1 MKQVND
7 WAQGRGRL
15 AYEIEYKLSY
25 EKIYLPNNIIDLE
38 ECSFLIFLEVLA
50 SSWSQSRVGPKQ
62 TALFGLGHAN
72 NQLGI
77 HCQISLSVPLPL
89 CQNQY

>member
-25 EKIYLPNNIIDLE
+25 EKIYLPNNIIDQAA

-50 SSWSQSRVGPKQ
+50 SS
-62 TALFGLGHAN
+62 
-72 NQLGI
+72 
-77 HCQISLSVPLPL
+77 
-89 CQNQY
+89 

>member
-25 EKIYLPNNIIDLE
+25 EKIYLPNNIIDSE

-50 SSWSQSRVGPKQ
+50 SS
-62 TALFGLGHAN
+62 
-72 NQLGI
+72 
-77 HCQISLSVPLPL
+77 
-89 CQNQY
+89 

>member
-50 SSWSQSRVGPKQ
+50 SS
-62 TALFGLGHAN
+62 
-72 NQLGI
+72 
-77 HCQISLSVPLPL
+77 
-89 CQNQY
+89 

>member
-7 WAQGRGRL
+7 QAQGRGRL

-25 EKIYLPNNIIDLE
+25 EKIYLPNDIIDQE

-50 SSWSQSRVGPKQ
+50 SS
-62 TALFGLGHAN
+62 
-72 NQLGI
+72 
-77 HCQISLSVPLPL
+77 
-89 CQNQY
+89 

>member
-1 MKQVND
+1 MYKSTY
-7 WAQGRGRL
+7 G
-15 AYEIEYKLSY
+15 IECKLSY
-25 EKIYLPNNIIDLE
+25 EKIYLPNNIIDQAA

-77 HCQISLSVPLPL
+77 HCQISLSVPPL